1 MEKVRM
7 GIMGY
12 GARSVGMTD
21 LLLSFDDV
29 EIVAV
34 CDKYEDRTDN
44 AYNRVVEKRG
54 NKPFKT
60 TNYHELLALDNVDA
74 VYIAADWEMHVPMAV
89 DAMNAGKA
97 VALEVGGAYS
107 VDDCWLLVD
116 TWEKTRTPF
125 MFMENCCYNREEL
138 LATAMV
144 REGLFG
150 KIVHASGAYSHDLRG
165 EVTHGKENR
174 HYRLRNYLTRNCE
187 NYPTHELGPMAKVLD
202 INRGNKMVSLVSMAT
217 ASFGM
222 EQYVEDR
229 RDTINPELIG
239 VDFAQGDV
247 VHTIIKC
254 ENGETMLL
262 KLDTSLPRSYSRE
275 FVVQGTKG
283 MYEQASNSVYFD
295 GQPEYWSRLE
305 YIEKYKN
312 TAENYKDLLPDAWKA
327 ITKEQLEAGH
337 GGMDYVELREF
348 VDKLKSGEEML
359 VDVYDAASW
368 MVVTCLSEESIKN
381 GGAVMQIPDFTR
393 GMWKTRKSKDVLPFG
408 KMSEK

>member
-12 GARSVGMTD
+12 GSRSVGMTD

-125 MFMENCCYNREEL
+125 MFMENCCYNRDEL

-174 HYRLRNYLTRNCE
+174 HYRLRNYLSRNCE

-393 GMWKTRKSKDVLPFG
+393 GMWKTRESKDVLPFG